1 MIGLDTNVLVRH
13 TMQDDPKQSA
23 KAGKLIDALDGTNR
37 GFIYLVSV
45 VETVWVLSSCY
56 DLNREQVAQALAAI
70 LRTKQFVVEQTDQVL
85 QALRVFVSSKADFA
99 DCLIERSAS
108 QVGCEKTMTF
118 DAGVAK
124 HAGMTLIL

>member
-1 MIGLDTNVLVRH
+1 MIGLDTNVLVRY

-56 DLNREQVAQALAAI
+56 DLNREQVAQALATM
-70 LRTKQFVVEQTDQVL
+70 LRTKQF
-85 QALRVFVSSKADFA
+85 ACLRQQQSRFRGLSDRAFSVPGRLREDHDV
-99 DCLIERSAS
+99 
-108 QVGCEKTMTF
+108 
-118 DAGVAK
+118 
-124 HAGMTLIL
+124 